1 LGYNLRMSKYKG
13 NLQRRITV
21 IILIGISVILLSLGL
36 ASHYIIQKNID
47 DLLNKKLS
55 LSRLTRNNVDNIIK
69 DNISRLYDISIS
81 GAVDLNDGDFGP
93 EKEAVKAAYRYSIFT
108 DGIFLLDNGGNIILN
123 YPERMRDVSLNIL
136 SIEPVSRMLALGKP
150 VVSNIYTVEPS
161 KKKILYVLVP
171 LKDKNGRTVGVAGG
185 QIDPTSPLLLQKLG
199 LIDIGKHEFIDIV
212 DSNGMV
218 IASSDPSRMFTHC
231 DRNSFFTTIISERKE
246 RVATCH
252 VCHEAGNRNEKQ
264 STVLAFVPLETAPW
278 GISVQELKS
287 DVFAPAANLKRL
299 FISLGFI
306 FIGTALILTI
316 GISRS
321 IVNPLK
327 ALIRG
332 ADRIARGDLTK
343 PVAPQGS
350 DEIGVLSQS
359 FETMRVKLVESME
372 RVQHHTQELE
382 IRVQER
388 TQQINK
394 SQKQVEM
401 LLQKAI
407 STQEEERKRIGRE
420 LHDDTL
426 QELSAA
432 LIRIDMCKIRPE
444 GISMEKIDG
453 IRSIIV
459 KALDGI
465 TALIQNMRPTLLDD
479 LGLVPAIKSLLD
491 VHLGSRN
498 INYFFNTTGVADKR
512 FRPEMEITLFR
523 TIQEAVINIARH
535 SKATHV
541 FVLFTIENEAV
552 HVEVED
558 DGEGFDLKKLFH
570 AGAYDT
576 FDRRGLGLLGM
587 KERVALI
594 GGKIEVCSRPGM
606 GTRVEICIPLAESE
620 VLRA

>member
-1 LGYNLRMSKYKG
+1 MNKG
-13 NLQRRITV
+13 NLQKRITV

-36 ASHYIIQKNID
+36 ASHYIIQKNIE
-47 DLLNKKLS
+47 DLVNKKLA
-55 LSRLTRNNVDNIIK
+55 LSRLTRNNLDNIIK

-108 DGIFLLDNGGNIILN
+108 DGIFLLDNGGNVLLN
-123 YPERMRDVSLNIL
+123 YPERMRDASLNVL

-150 VVSNIYTVEPS
+150 VVSNIYTVEPT
-161 KKKILYVLVP
+161 KKKVLYVLVP

-212 DSNGMV
+212 DSNGIV
-218 IASSDPSRMFTHC
+218 IASSNPSRMFTHC

-278 GISVQELKS
+278 GISVQELKA

-327 ALIRG
+327 DLIRG

-382 IRVQER
+382 VRVQER

-394 SQKQVEM
+394 SQKRVEM

-407 STQEEERKRIGRE
+407 STQEDERKRIARE

-465 TALIQNMRPTLLDD
+465 TAIIQNMRPTLLDD
-479 LGLVPAIKSLLD
+479 LGLVAAIKSLLD

-498 INYFFNTTGVADKR
+498 ISYFFNTTGVADKR

-523 TIQEAVINIARH
+523 IIQEAVVNIARH
-535 SKATHV
+535 SKATNV

-552 HVEVED
+552 HVEIED

-570 AGAYDT
+570 TGAYDT

-594 GGKIEVCSRPGM
+594 GGKIEVCSRPGT